1 MADEWLLKA
10 SELEAQLQQTRKRTD
25 ELESFVESV
34 AKLTQ
39 SVDGYKV
46 ASVSSDKIDT
56 LVDWIKNAK

>member
-10 SELEAQLQQTRKRTD
+10 SELEAQLQQTRKRAD

-34 AKLTQ
+34 ANLTK
-39 SVDGYKV
+39 SADGYKV
-46 ASVSSDKIDT
+46 ASVSTEKIDT

>member
-34 AKLTQ
+34 AKLTK
-39 SVDGYKV
+39 SADGYKV
-46 ASVSSDKIDT
+46 ASVSTEKIDT